1 MPSHRQR
8 PDLAGGLGDL
18 DILLL
23 NHVVWRTPDFNREAH
38 AAMPIPASSHKIT
51 GRHIV
56 DLLDIMCRGDELA
69 WISDDL

>member
-1 MPSHRQR
+1 MQSYRQR
-8 PDLAGGLGDL
+8 PALAGGPGHP

-23 NHVVWRTPDFNREAH
+23 KHVVWRALDFHIEAY

-56 DLLDIMCRGDELA
+56 YLMDIMCRGDELA
-69 WISDDL
+69 

>member
-8 PDLAGGLGDL
+8 PALAGGPGDP

-23 NHVVWRTPDFNREAH
+23 KHVVWRTPVFHREAH

-56 DLLDIMCRGDELA
+56 DLVDIVCRGDELA
-69 WISDDL
+69 

>member
-1 MPSHRQR
+1 MPSHWQR
-8 PDLAGGLGDL
+8 PALAGGPGDP

-23 NHVVWRTPDFNREAH
+23 KHVVWRTPDFHREAH

-56 DLLDIMCRGDELA
+56 DLWDIMYRSDEIA